1 MSISE
6 SLGAVK
12 EVRLVPGP
20 VRYRETGAGPA
31 IVFVHGIV
39 VNGDLWRKV
48 VPLLADRH
56 RCITPDW
63 PLGAHELPMND
74 DADLSP
80 PALGRLVARFLAEL
94 DLDDVTLVGNDT
106 GGAIAQ
112 LVAADHGERVGRL
125 VLTSCDSFEHF
136 FPPLFRYLQFVHRLP
151 GGIALIGNSL
161 RPRPLRRLPIA
172 LGWLSKKRIDRDVE
186 DSYLRALLG
195 NRAVQRDFK
204 KVLAGVD
211 RKHTLAAAEKLRSFR
226 KPALIA
232 WAADDKV
239 FPVKDAERLAGTL
252 PDARLELVEDSFT
265 FVPEDQPERL
275 AALIA
280 EFAPAG
286 RS

>member
-1 MSISE
+1 MSISD

-12 EVRLVPGP
+12 EVRLAAGP
-20 VRYRETGAGPA
+20 VRYRETGTGPA

-48 VPLLADRH
+48 VPLLAEH
-56 RCITPDW
+56 YRCITPDW
-63 PLGAHELPMND
+63 PLGAHELAMNR

-80 PALGRLVARFLAEL
+80 PALGRLVARFLGEL
-94 DLDDVTLVGNDT
+94 ELDDVTLVGNDT

-112 LVAADHGERVGRL
+112 LVAADHGERLGRL

-151 GGIALIGNSL
+151 GAIALIGNSL

-172 LGWLSKKRIDRDVE
+172 FGWLSRTRIDRDVE

-195 NRAVQRDFK
+195 SPGVRRDFR

-211 RKHTLAAAEKLRSFR
+211 KRHTLAAAEKLRAFR

-239 FPVKDAERLAGTL
+239 FPVTDGERLAATL
-252 PDARLELVEDSFT
+252 PDARLELVEDSYT
-265 FVPEDQPERL
+265 FVSEDQPERL
-275 AALIA
+275 AQLIA
-280 EFAPAG
+280 GFAP